1 MLVPRSESVQ
11 RWSITMPRIHA
22 NARTTPRIR
31 REIQQAPASI
41 SHRELARRYGIHR
54 HTVAKWRKR
63 ATVEDKSTR
72 PHRLQTTLTEAQEL
86 VIVEVRKL
94 LLLPLDDLLVL
105 ARTFLNPNLSRSA
118 LDRCLRRHGV
128 SNLRIL
134 QKERESLEGSPKST
148 TRQFKAYAPGF
159 IHIDVKYLPQMPDE
173 EQRRYLFV
181 AIDRATRWV
190 YLAIHE
196 EKSAESATRFL
207 ANVLANAP
215 FVVRTVL
222 TDNGKEFTDRFSSAG
237 ERQPTGHHPFD
248 QLCREKRIT
257 HRLIQPRH
265 PQTNGMVER
274 FNGRIAE
281 ILRAE
286 RFVSAADLQETLT
299 RYLWAYNHRIPQRVL
314 GHMTPIE
321 KLRWWQTER
330 PDLFVSRVDNVTGLD
345 TY

>member
-1 MLVPRSESVQ
+1 
-11 RWSITMPRIHA
+11 MPRIHA

-31 REIQQAPASI
+31 LEIQQAPASV

-63 ATVEDKSTR
+63 ASVEDKSTR

-128 SNLRIL
+128 SNLRAL

-148 TRQFKAYAPGF
+148 TRQFKAYEPGF
-159 IHIDVKYLPQMPDE
+159 LHIDVKYLPQMPDE
-173 EQRRYLFV
+173 EKRRYLFV

-190 YLAIHE
+190 YLEIHE
-196 EKSAESATRFL
+196 DKSAETATRFL

-222 TDNGKEFTDRFSSAG
+222 TDNGKEFTDRFSPAG
-237 ERQPTGHHPFD
+237 EREPTGRHPFD
-248 QLCREKRIT
+248 RLCSEKRIA

-281 ILRAE
+281 ILRSE

-299 RYLWAYNHRIPQRVL
+299 RYLWAYNHRIPQRAL

-330 PDLFVSRVDNVTGLD
+330 PELFVSRVDNVTGLD
-345 TY
+345 T

>member
-1 MLVPRSESVQ
+1 M
-11 RWSITMPRIHA
+11 
-22 NARTTPRIR
+22 
-31 REIQQAPASI
+31 
-41 SHRELARRYGIHR
+41 
-54 HTVAKWRKR
+54 
-63 ATVEDKSTR
+63 
-72 PHRLQTTLTEAQEL
+72 QTTLTEAQEL

-128 SNLRIL
+128 SNLRAL
-134 QKERESLEGSPKST
+134 QKKRESIK
-148 TRQFKAYAPGF
+148 
-159 IHIDVKYLPQMPDE
+159 
-173 EQRRYLFV
+173 QRRYLFV

-190 YLAIHE
+190 YLEIHE
-196 EKSAESATRFL
+196 DKSAESATRFL
-207 ANVLANAP
+207 AKVLANAP

-222 TDNGKEFTDRFSSAG
+222 TDNGKEFSDRFSSAG
-237 ERQPTGHHPFD
+237 ERQPTGRQPFD
-248 QLCREKRIT
+248 RLCGEKRIT

-274 FNGRIAE
+274 FNGCITE
-281 ILRAE
+281 ILRSE

-299 RYLWAYNHRIPQRVL
+299 RYLWAYNHRIPQRAL

-330 PDLFVSRVDNVTGLD
+330 PELFVSRVDNVTGLD
-345 TY
+345 MLMSSARWRHSRAKQAPFAANARTPIAPIASTVGSWG

>member
-1 MLVPRSESVQ
+1 M
-11 RWSITMPRIHA
+11 
-22 NARTTPRIR
+22 
-31 REIQQAPASI
+31 
-41 SHRELARRYGIHR
+41 
-54 HTVAKWRKR
+54 
-63 ATVEDKSTR
+63 
-72 PHRLQTTLTEAQEL
+72 
-86 VIVEVRKL
+86 IVEVRKL

-105 ARTFLNPNLSRSA
+105 ARTFLNPNLSCSA
-118 LDRCLRRHGV
+118 LDRCLPRHGV

-148 TRQFKAYAPGF
+148 TRQFKAYEPGF
-159 IHIDVKYLPQMPDE
+159 IPIDVKYLPQMPDE

-181 AIDRATRWV
+181 AIDRATR
-190 YLAIHE
+190 
-196 EKSAESATRFL
+196 FL

-215 FVVRTVL
+215 FVVCTVL

-248 QLCREKRIT
+248 QLCREKRIA

-286 RFVSAADLQETLT
+286 RFASAADLQETLT
-299 RYLWAYNHRIPQRVL
+299 RYLWAYNHRIPQRAL
-314 GHMTPIE
+314 GHMTPVE
-321 KLRWWQTER
+321 KLRWWQTDR
-330 PDLFVSRVDNVTGLD
+330 PNLFVSRVDNVAGLD
-345 TY
+345 KPGDAATCCRRPKRPRCL